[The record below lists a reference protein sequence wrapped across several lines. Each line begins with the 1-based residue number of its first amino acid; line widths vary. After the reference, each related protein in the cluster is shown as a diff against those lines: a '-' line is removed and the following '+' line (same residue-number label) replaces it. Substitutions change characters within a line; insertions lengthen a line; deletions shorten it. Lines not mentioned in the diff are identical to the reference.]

1 MTDIASLLHR
11 VARGRHG
18 AGNLNRA
25 EARQVFAALLAPQ
38 ADPLQLGAF
47 LIAQRMKGESAAEL
61 AGFVE
66 AAREYTEDYGQGAAP
81 QRAVDLPCYAGKRRA
96 AHVHLVA
103 AIRARDAGI
112 PVVVHGAGSVAGRI
126 TAWEVL
132 QTADIRRAR
141 SLAEG
146 MSVLQGEGIVY
157 LDMADICPALMQVL
171 SLRPRLGVRSFA
183 NTVARLLNPL
193 GCDGQLNGFFH
204 TPYGRYMGE
213 TNILLRQPRS
223 LIFRGAE
230 GEPELYADR
239 QKVMLLQQGNALSE
253 AGFDEAGAS
262 CYPRQPV
269 DDLNALRIRFIR
281 LLQGEADGR
290 EQAVLARMQQAFRFA
305 STGLIPDD
313 WRVKLVD

>member
-25 EARQVFAALLAPQ
+25 EARQVFAALLLPQ

-66 AAREYTEDYGQGAAP
+66 AAREHMDGYGQGTAP
-81 QRAVDLPCYAGKRRA
+81 QGAVDLPCYAGKRRA
-96 AHVHLVA
+96 VPAHLVA
-103 AIRARDAGI
+103 AIQVRDAGI
-112 PVVVHGAGSVAGRI
+112 PVVIHGSGPIAGRI
-126 TAWEVL
+126 SAWEVL
-132 QTADIRRAR
+132 QIADIRRAPG
-141 SLAEG
+141 LAEG

-157 LDMADICPALMQVL
+157 LDMTDICPALMQVL
-171 SLRPRLGVRSFA
+171 ALRPRLGVRSFA

-193 GCDGQLNGFFH
+193 GCNGQLNGFFH
-204 TPYGRYMGE
+204 TPYGRYMADA
-213 TNILLRQPRS
+213 NILLQQPRS
-223 LIFRGAE
+223 LIFMGAE

-239 QKVMLLQQGNALSE
+239 QRVMLLQQDNALSE
-253 AGFDEAGAS
+253 AGFDGAGTS
-262 CYPRQPV
+262 SYPRQPA
-269 DDLNALRIRFIR
+269 DDLNALKARFIR

-313 WRVKLVD
+313 WRVKLVG

>member
-18 AGNLNRA
+18 AGNLSQS
-25 EARQVFAALLAPQ
+25 EAREAFTVLLAPE
-38 ADPLQLGAF
+38 ADSLQLGAF
-47 LIAQRMKGESAAEL
+47 LIAQRMKGETAGEL

-66 AAREYTEDYGQGAAP
+66 AARAYMNDSGPAGP
-81 QRAVDLPCYAGKRRA
+81 SGAVDLPCYAGKRRA

-103 AIRARDAGI
+103 ALQARDAGI
-112 PVVVHGAGSVAGRI
+112 PVVVHGADPIAGRI
-126 TAWEVL
+126 SAWEVL
-132 QTADIRRAR
+132 QTAGVRGAR

-146 MSVLQGEGIVY
+146 RAVLDEEGIVY
-157 LDMADICPALMQVL
+157 LDMADICPPLMRVL
-171 SLRPRLGVRSFA
+171 ALRPRLGLRSFA
-183 NTVARLLNPL
+183 NSVARLLNPL
-193 GCDGQLNGFFH
+193 GCAGQINGFFH

-213 TNILLRQPRS
+213 ANILLRQVRS

-239 QKVMLLQQGNALSE
+239 QRAMLIQQGSALSE
-253 AGFDEAGAS
+253 AGFAEAGALP
-262 CYPRQPV
+262 YPRQPV
-269 DDLNALRIRFIR
+269 DDLNVLRGRFSR

-313 WRVKLVD
+313 WRVKLVV